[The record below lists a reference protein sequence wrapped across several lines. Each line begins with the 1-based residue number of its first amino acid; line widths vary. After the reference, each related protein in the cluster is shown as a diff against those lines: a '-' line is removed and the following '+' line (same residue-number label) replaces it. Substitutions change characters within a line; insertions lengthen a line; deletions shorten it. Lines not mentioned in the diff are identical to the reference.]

1 MSDLG
6 AITRTATL
14 ARVPGT
20 ADTRARARRPYVSAD
35 TRTDVADARA
45 LDFSCERLRQRCA
58 QVPNGN

>member
-20 ADTRARARRPYVSAD
+20 ADTRARAHRPSVSDD
-35 TRTDVADARA
+35 TRTDVAPSLSAFTIPSQTR
-45 LDFSCERLRQRCA
+45 SHYI
-58 QVPNGN
+58 